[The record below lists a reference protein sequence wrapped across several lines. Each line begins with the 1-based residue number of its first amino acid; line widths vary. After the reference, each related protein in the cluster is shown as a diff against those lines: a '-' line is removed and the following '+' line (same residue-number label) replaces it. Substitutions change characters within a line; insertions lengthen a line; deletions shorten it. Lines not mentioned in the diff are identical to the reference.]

1 GMNPEEIRETMALI
15 KKVNKEGITILLV
28 EHNMRVIMGTCDR
41 IIVLHYGKK
50 IAEGLPQEI
59 AQNQE
64 VIQAYLGGA
73 RRVA

>member
-1 GMNPEEIRETMALI
+1 MNPEEIRETMALI
-15 KKVNKEGITILLV
+15 KRLNKEGITILLV
-28 EHNMRVIMGTCDR
+28 EHNMKAVMDTCDR
-41 IIVLHYGKK
+41 IVVLYYGKK

-73 RRVA
+73 AKVA